1 MNKVM
6 STFTMVH
13 NITCND
19 VVNTS
24 LPTDDDGEDGDGG
37 GDDHSSSSGGG
48 SGGHDTKSDLGFRS
62 RPPGAETAHK
72 KRQPS

>member
-13 NITCND
+13 NSTYND
-19 VVNTS
+19 VVNTP

-37 GDDHSSSSGGG
+37 GDDHSSSY
-48 SGGHDTKSDLGFRS
+48 DTKSDLGFRS
-62 RPPGAETAHK
+62 RPSGAETAHK